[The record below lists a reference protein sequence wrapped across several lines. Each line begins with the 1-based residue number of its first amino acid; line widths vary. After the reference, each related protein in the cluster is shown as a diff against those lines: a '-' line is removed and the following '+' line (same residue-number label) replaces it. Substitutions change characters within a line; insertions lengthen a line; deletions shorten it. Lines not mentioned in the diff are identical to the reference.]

1 LTAKVLLFRRN
12 AKQPQ
17 ALRKKKNPPQ
27 LQHDYQQKPANWKKI
42 RIQLEKNYF
51 LTGNLK

>member
-27 LQHDYQQKPANWKKI
+27 LLVRKQSSAISIKSSIFFASPRLPEI
-42 RIQLEKNYF
+42 E
-51 LTGNLK
+51 